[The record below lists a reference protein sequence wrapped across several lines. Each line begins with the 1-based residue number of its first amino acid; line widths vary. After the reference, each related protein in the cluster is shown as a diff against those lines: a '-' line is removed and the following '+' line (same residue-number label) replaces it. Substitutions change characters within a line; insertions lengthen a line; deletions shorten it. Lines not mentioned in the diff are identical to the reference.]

1 MVWNKPPKQEI
12 DGWFYT
18 FPLLQEIEFGVDW
31 EKLGNKGWNWDNLA
45 KYSAK
50 SASSVFFFFP
60 MRIELIRLKSTAAGY
75 RFIPAPLSADEAA
88 RRGLGPGS
96 GWDKA
101 FGHGI
106 SS

>member
-1 MVWNKPPKQEI
+1 MVTRVGIGTISPSTRRKV
-12 DGWFYT
+12 
-18 FPLLQEIEFGVDW
+18 LRLS
-31 EKLGNKGWNWDNLA
+31 L
-45 KYSAK
+45 
-50 SASSVFFFFP
+50 FFFP